1 MAGNNSVESRF
12 VILCVLLLAVLGG
25 CTSQEKPK
33 GSPTAATPRSG
44 PDSLAWDS
52 DTAAPGAAARTPSGA
67 KRQDNSASAL
77 AAPQGTWGVVLA
89 TFTGDG
95 HRQTAE
101 SFRVDIARRFP
112 EVAAAYVVPRT
123 DGSAVLVGHFAG
135 PTDSAARS
143 TLQQVKAIS
152 DGRQQ
157 AFPRA
162 MLSRTESSAAPM
174 GRFDLRQV
182 RRRFD
187 GPGELYT
194 VQVAVWGDFG
204 SSQMSLATIQARAE
218 QHTNELRQRGLPAF
232 YHHDDDRKLS
242 IVTVGIF
249 DSKAYDPRS
258 TLYSPEVEATMT
270 QFPVHLMNGE
280 ELLLQTDP
288 NKPGHMEPQRCRLVE
303 IPK

>member
-1 MAGNNSVESRF
+1 MAGNNSVESNLF
-12 VILCVLLLAVLGG
+12 IPCVLVMALLTG
-25 CTSQEKPK
+25 CGAPNKSSGSNSQP
-33 GSPTAATPRSG
+33 AAQTGR
-44 PDSLAWDS
+44 DSLAWDS
-52 DTAAPGAAARTPSGA
+52 DTATPGSSASTTPTATKSGSSSAPLGSPSG
-67 KRQDNSASAL
+67 N
-77 AAPQGTWGVVLA
+77 WGVVLA

-101 SFRVDIARRFP
+101 SFRLDVARRFP
-112 EVAAAYVVPRT
+112 ELAAAYAVPRA
-123 DGSAVLVGHFAG
+123 DGTAVLVGHFAG
-135 PTDSAARS
+135 PTESAARS
-143 TLQQVKAIS
+143 TLQQVKALS

-162 MLSRTESSAAPM
+162 MLSRTEASAAPM

-182 RRRFD
+182 RRRFN
-187 GPGELYT
+187 GPEELYT

-204 SSQMSLATIQARAE
+204 SSQLSLATIHSAAE
-218 QHTNELRQRGLPAF
+218 KYTNELRQRGVSAF

-258 TLYSPEVEATMT
+258 TLYSAEVEATMK

-280 ELLLQTDP
+280 QLLLQTDP
-288 NKPGHMEPQRCRLVE
+288 NNPSKMEPQRCRLVE